1 MKKVMIISSMLFIGM
16 MMFNNVVAQNDD
28 DFLNELDK
36 LEQEGAREC
45 WKHDLQTYMYAKG
58 YSDEKCSSKS
68 VARQSAL
75 EDCRRDLTERIEQV
89 LDGAI
94 KEAYEKQGI
103 SLDSEEANARKS
115 EIKSVFER
123 SLKKSLGILDRC
135 YVSIR
140 WDKEKGNYSC
150 IYYGRLPKA
159 EFKKNVDT
167 DFQNID
173 QKGVDESKLKKY
185 VFDKITSDVNNNV
198 GEVEGE

>member
-115 EIKSVFER
+115 EIKSVFEE

-159 EFKKNVDT
+159 EFKRMLTQISKILTRKVLMKANLKNM
-167 DFQNID
+167 FLI
-173 QKGVDESKLKKY
+173 KSPRMS
-185 VFDKITSDVNNNV
+185 ITM
-198 GEVEGE
+198 